1 MKLKYRIQRSIGN
14 IYKKIFGYKFV
25 NFSSLKEYHDWY
37 NSKKFEF
44 YCKIG
49 LFNGHYDS
57 PIQTSLKLTSPD
69 MFDWNEIKQEHG
81 PNLKLICEE
90 CQDKF
95 GKLCVF
101 NSSYTN
107 KSIILTAGKFTGIEI
122 THEDYYYI
130 VEYGDGHTSYSSCA
144 GRILFID
151 EDKSTKKQIDTEL
164 GPLTIFEYQGINYVK

>member
-14 IYKKIFGYKFV
+14 IYKKIFGYKFI

-69 MFDWNEIKQEHG
+69 MFDWNEIEKENGPKLKYICQECYPHFD
-81 PNLKLICEE
+81 E
-90 CQDKF
+90 
-95 GKLCVF
+95 LCIF
-101 NSSYTN
+101 DPHQS
-107 KSIILTAGKFTGIEI
+107 KEKIFIAGRFIGIEI
-122 THEDYYYI
+122 THEDYYYMMQYNDQI
-130 VEYGDGHTSYSSCA
+130 KYSSCV
-144 GRILFID
+144 GRILFINED
-151 EDKSTKKQIDTEL
+151 ESTEKQIDTEL
-164 GPLTIFEYQGINYVK
+164 GSLTIFEYQGINYVK